1 MTHSNE
7 KRQQNCKDALER
19 MLRVLGDD
27 AVGETVF
34 NPKDKEFENIIPTTW
49 TDLCDEKWVEKAE
62 APGHYRLTGLGWLQ
76 ALKITGRFSE
86 DEFGGRLSRTFA
98 SMKSYVKG
106 RGGPALVRL
115 RELAKKA
122 GVPEGWLFNVIESRL
137 IEEFHGRK
145 GPHWDKSMVFIPAE
159 FDMVPLELTSL
170 LVNDAESR
178 LEELQAKL
186 EEAKERL
193 KQFHCPYCGAALS
206 ASGPVPLSEHDEGYF
221 ETFECGYSRTDGFE
235 QRLCPA
241 DPKFPTLE
249 EFELKTVQRGNG
261 WFCIAAPKTAN
272 ARKIDLLSE
281 DGNTEEEA
289 KQRVIKR
296 YKYVKGE
303 LKWNQMWPFVQS

>member
-1 MTHSNE
+1 
-7 KRQQNCKDALER
+7 

-34 NPKDKEFENIIPTTW
+34 NPEDREFENIIQTTW

-76 ALKITGRFSE
+76 ALRITGQIRE
-86 DEFGGRLSRTFA
+86 EEFRERLSRTFA

-106 RGGPALVRL
+106 RKGPAVVKRG
-115 RELAKKA
+115 ELAKKA

-137 IEEFHGRK
+137 IEEVHGRK
-145 GPHWDKSMVFIPAE
+145 GPHWDRHMVFIPAD

-170 LVNDAESR
+170 LVNTAESR
-178 LEELQAKL
+178 IEELQAEL
-186 EEAKERL
+186 EEARERL
-193 KQFHCPYCGAALS
+193 NQFLCPYCGAALS

-221 ETFECGYSRTDGFE
+221 ETFECGYSRIDGFE
-235 QRLCPA
+235 QRLCPS
-241 DPKFPTLE
+241 DPKFPTLD
-249 EFELKTVQRGNG
+249 EFELKTVQRGNE
-261 WFCIAAPKTAN
+261 WFCHAVPQTAN
-272 ARKIDLLSE
+272 ALKIDLSIE
-281 DGNTEEEA
+281 SGNTEEEA

-303 LKWNQMWPFVQS
+303 LKWNQMWPFA